1 MSYKTVSVVVSD
13 EKTDKYALATARDF
27 AARVDAHLDVY
38 CIAIDPTRYDPMP
51 IGSSVVLLE
60 SSIQEAQEQ
69 ADKLGKWATAQLGP
83 NMAKTTVETIAIAQ
97 MGIETAI
104 SRLTRYSDLIV
115 VTKPYGPGRNA
126 LHVNLL
132 ESQLFGTDAPVL
144 IVPDDHAVGDLAYAR
159 PVVAWNE
166 SDESLSAIRKSI
178 PLLKEAK
185 NVDMIMID
193 PPSHSPERSD
203 PGGVVCQMLSRHGL
217 RPDIAI
223 LARTMPKVSDVIL
236 RFAAEHANDLIVM
249 GGYGTSRFR
258 EAILGGATREILEN
272 SELPILMAH

>member
-13 EKTDKYALATARDF
+13 DKTDKYALATARDF

-69 ADKLGKWATAQLGP
+69 AERLGKWATAQLGP
-83 NMAKTTVETIAIAQ
+83 NMSKVTVETVAIAQ

-144 IVPDDHAVGDLAYAR
+144 IVPDDRSVGDLAFTR

-217 RPDIAI
+217 RADIAI

-236 RFAAEHANDLIVM
+236 RFAADHANDLIVM

>member
-27 AARVDAHLDVY
+27 AARVNAHLDVY

-60 SSIQEAQEQ
+60 SSIQEAQQQ

-83 NMAKTTVETIAIAQ
+83 NLSKVTVETIAIAQ

-104 SRLTRYSDLIV
+104 ARLTRYSDLIV

-144 IVPDDHAVGDLAYAR
+144 IVPDDRPVGDLAFAR

-272 SELPILMAH
+272 ADLPILMAH

>member
-27 AARVDAHLDVY
+27 AARVNAHLDVY

-69 ADKLGKWATAQLGP
+69 ADKLGKWVTAQLGP
-83 NMAKTTVETIAIAQ
+83 NMSKVTVETVAIAQ

-144 IVPDDHAVGDLAYAR
+144 IVPDDHAVGDLAFAR

-272 SELPILMAH
+272 SDLPILMAH

>member
-27 AARVDAHLDVY
+27 AARVNAHLDVY

-69 ADKLGKWATAQLGP
+69 AEKLGKWATAQLGP
-83 NMAKTTVETIAIAQ
+83 NMAKTTVETVAIAQ

-144 IVPDDHAVGDLAYAR
+144 IVPDDRPVGDLTFAR

-185 NVDMIMID
+185 SVDMIMID

-272 SELPILMAH
+272 ADLPILMAH